1 MSDLSYGFFLIRN
14 NNWVKNRYQYLSK
27 YIAYK
32 EIFVRVMQ
40 KVKNWT
46 PEDFTIGQRRDY
58 LTEFNVC
65 ISENDMD
72 KYLKL
77 TDLCINAWKNSDFA
91 DEIKRLS
98 YSEIF
103 MIITKGSTKYTGT
116 DYASLKRWDNIN
128 DLNVDLIN
136 ITSDNQN
143 EETKTVLLI
152 NPNVT
157 SHFNINDD
165 KTESVNIDKNNI
177 SAIDEKNF
185 SNHSIIEVSN
195 AENNES
201 FDPDFPD
208 NSNHDMNPIL
218 DKDYDVKKCKLDLF
232 VSNDN
237 IKTDVVSN
245 PITTEPIIVADS
257 NVLDD
262 FTEIYRF
269 ENNRIRFFIIEIFK
283 NLRYKKFNPYILR
296 NALCPKDRVDLKDLN
311 VCLNDLCN
319 LHILSVINEREFRFS
334 IKNER
339 KRYVTFLNLQ
349 DVLKTVFNIF
359 VVCEKK
365 VLSLLRTKLRCNAK
379 KIRSLVDDLVSDN
392 LLIIRHQPNSKE
404 KYYSLNL

>member
-1 MSDLSYGFFLIRN
+1 
-14 NNWVKNRYQYLSK
+14 
-27 YIAYK
+27 
-32 EIFVRVMQ
+32 
-40 KVKNWT
+40 
-46 PEDFTIGQRRDY
+46 
-58 LTEFNVC
+58 
-65 ISENDMD
+65 
-72 KYLKL
+72 
-77 TDLCINAWKNSDFA
+77 
-91 DEIKRLS
+91 
-98 YSEIF
+98 
-103 MIITKGSTKYTGT
+103 
-116 DYASLKRWDNIN
+116 
-128 DLNVDLIN
+128 
-136 ITSDNQN
+136 
-143 EETKTVLLI
+143 
-152 NPNVT
+152 
-157 SHFNINDD
+157 
-165 KTESVNIDKNNI
+165 
-177 SAIDEKNF
+177 
-185 SNHSIIEVSN
+185 
-195 AENNES
+195 
-201 FDPDFPD
+201 
-208 NSNHDMNPIL
+208 MNPIL

-334 IKNER
+334 IKDER